1 MFDIPAELKKL
12 PESPGVYIMRDK
24 TDDIIYVGKVQNIY
38 FYLLIIFL

>member
-24 TDDIIYVGKVQNIY
+24 TDDIIYVGKALRVWDYIK
-38 FYLLIIFL
+38 L